1 MRYLS
6 RCLSFLIIFTISS
19 IILAATTT
27 VTPPASAQTSF
38 STRWNSWFRSA
49 PPPRRPISRPI
60 SQGDGFCPVAVS
72 PGQDN
77 LIWSERPVLTW
88 LGAVEKMELRA
99 ANETG
104 TLWDYLSTDVNP
116 DVNQGASV
124 EIGNRRV
131 YSVVLTSLR
140 PDVTYQLRVYD
151 QPDTEP
157 MNINLRLLS
166 AAERDRVSQDLQQL
180 DSSALTNSTQE
191 ATSRER
197 AGYFASENLWSSFW
211 QELLSVQAPSPELK
225 EILQATLT
233 EVCPD
238 P

>member
-6 RCLSFLIIFTISS
+6 HWLSFLITFTISFV
-19 IILAATTT
+19 ILAAITT

-38 STRWNSWFRSA
+38 LTRWNSWFRNA
-49 PPPRRPISRPI
+49 PPPRRPISR
-60 SQGDGFCPVAVS
+60 GDGFCPVAVS

-77 LIWSERPVLTW
+77 LIWSKQPVLTW

-99 ANETG
+99 VNETG
-104 TLWDYLSTDVNP
+104 TLWDYSSTDVNP
-116 DVNQGASV
+116 DVNQGAFV

-131 YSVVLTSLR
+131 YSVALPSLR

-157 MNINLRLLS
+157 MNMNLRLLS
-166 AAERDRVSQDLQQL
+166 AAERERISQDLQQL
-180 DSSALTNSTQE
+180 DSSALTNPTQE
-191 ATSRER
+191 AISLER

-211 QELLSVQAPSPELK
+211 QELLSVQDPSPELK